1 MRLNTV
7 AALASEARRKLHDV
21 GSATPAL
28 DARLLLQAATGFTHA
43 DLVAEPEREVSG
55 ATLDQFNAFIIR
67 RLAHEPVSRILG
79 KREFFGREFR
89 VTPEVLDPRADT
101 ECVVQLA
108 LRLAPHGRFID
119 LGTGSGAIAIT
130 LCAENENLS
139 GLATDISLTAL
150 RVAEINAK
158 ALGVTSRLQF
168 HQGAW
173 LAGVNEKFDLII
185 SNPPYIKTNAIL
197 SPDVQHY
204 DPHIALFAGPDGL
217 AAYRE
222 IVQQIRNHRTENAL
236 VIVEIG
242 HDQAAA
248 VTEIFAS
255 NGFRNIDKAIDIA
268 GFIRGLAFRPVT

>member
-1 MRLNTV
+1 MRPNTV
-7 AALASEARRKLHDV
+7 AALASEARQKLHD
-21 GSATPAL
+21 GGNETAAL

-43 DLVAEPEREVSG
+43 DLVAEPEREVSI
-55 ATLDQFNAFIIR
+55 ATVNEFNALIIR

-79 KREFFGREFR
+79 KREFFGREFM